1 MKLFFSIKTL
11 FVLCVLSSV
20 ASSSSWAQ
28 SVSKMTSPYSAS
40 RSADREATQQKRV
53 GWARLREDE
62 TGTQVHITVGYED
75 ADAIILTS
83 LSISP
88 TDLLEEA
95 KRLAREMD
103 LPKTDFLHREGRQ
116 AYTVDLE
123 FNDYLIKQGR
133 KMQWDFDL
141 SRFSQALE
149 RSQKLPRPI
158 QILVHAEE
166 AQGAEITT
174 AQGVSLLT
182 KPTFF
187 ALNEVAPGS
196 VLHFKRELSWF
207 VYPLAFGLGAL
218 LLGTFGSMPFV
229 LGRQIWRQ
237 QLKQRTQK
245 EEPEA
250 VLSPEAVQEAYN
262 RQSPQIVTLLKL
274 LGLPILVITCLSFGK
289 NTFEQVL
296 YALASHLPFMSNVRL
311 FLPLIILWGGFSIF
325 AVPKIARR
333 LFDRRYGKPETPP
346 EPNAGEA
353 MLQNMIPF
361 MLFPVLGLFLFIGLT
376 YTPIL
381 AHQKTSVRLWT
392 SQGLIFGG
400 MFIGAMVM
408 VRRNRRKQTALGSG
422 DFWYD
427 ETMLLAKAANV
438 TVKRV
443 VTTPNPEVNA
453 GVTLG
458 RSILLTKGLLEKMEP
473 NEIRSVIAH
482 EIGHLKHHHVRTGF
496 WISLLF
502 VIVVL
507 GGWWNLTAWL
517 DPQVSRE
524 TAALLHSPIFAI
536 FVMPFLSNYL
546 LGKRRRR
553 NEEQADAYAV
563 EVTHDPALVIH
574 TLTKLHTLN
583 AQPHHLKPSDEA
595 IHTHPS
601 LTHRI
606 KAIQDLNL

>member
-1 MKLFFSIKTL
+1 MKLFFSIKTV
-11 FVLCVLSSV
+11 FILCVLFIV

-28 SVSKMTSPYSAS
+28 SVRKMDSAYSAS
-40 RSADREATQQKRV
+40 RSADREATRQKRV
-53 GWARLREDE
+53 DWAKLGEDE

-83 LSISP
+83 QSIVPS
-88 TDLLEEA
+88 DLLEEA
-95 KRLAREMD
+95 KQLAREMD
-103 LPKTDFLHREGRQ
+103 LPKTDFLHREGTRT
-116 AYTVDLE
+116 YTVDLE

-141 SRFSQALE
+141 SRFAQALE
-149 RSQKLPRPI
+149 RSRKLPRPI

-174 AQGVSLLT
+174 MQGISLLT

-196 VLHFKRELSWF
+196 VLHFKNELSGF
-207 VYPLAFGLGAL
+207 VYPLAFGLGVL
-218 LLGTFGSMPFV
+218 FLGMFGSMPFV
-229 LGRQIWRQ
+229 MGRQIWRQ
-237 QLKQRTQK
+237 QLRQRTQK
-245 EEPEA
+245 EKPEA

-262 RQSPQIVTLLKL
+262 RQSPQIVTLLKIL
-274 LGLPILVITCLSFGK
+274 ALPILVITCFLFGR

-296 YALASHLPFMSNVRL
+296 YVLASHLPFMSNIRL
-311 FLPLIILWGGFSIF
+311 FLPSVLLWFGLSVV

-353 MLQNMIPF
+353 MLQNMAPF
-361 MLFPVLGLFLFIGLT
+361 MLFPALGLLLFVGLT
-376 YTPIL
+376 YIPIF
-381 AHQKTSVRLWT
+381 AHQKVSVKLWT

-400 MFIGAMVM
+400 MIIGVMVM
-408 VRRNRRKQTALGSG
+408 VRRNRRKQNALALG

-427 ETMLLAKAANV
+427 ETMLLAKSANV
-438 TVKRV
+438 TVKQV
-443 VTTPNPEVNA
+443 VTTPNLEVNA

-473 NEIRSVIAH
+473 DEIRSVIAH
-482 EIGHLKHHHVRTGF
+482 EIGHLKYHHVRTTF
-496 WISLLF
+496 CISLIF

-507 GGWWNLTAWL
+507 GGWWNLTSWL

-524 TAALLHSPIFAI
+524 TAALLHSPLFAI
-536 FVMPFLSNYL
+536 FVLPFLSNYL
-546 LGKRRRR
+546 LGKHRRR

-563 EVTHDPALVIH
+563 EVTRNPALVIH

-606 KAIQDLNL
+606 KAIQNLDL